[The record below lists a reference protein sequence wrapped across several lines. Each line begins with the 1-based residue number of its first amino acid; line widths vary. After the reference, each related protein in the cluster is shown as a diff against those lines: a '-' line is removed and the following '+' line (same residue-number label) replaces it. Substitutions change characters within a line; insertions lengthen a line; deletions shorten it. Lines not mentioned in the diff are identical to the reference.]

1 MRRAAALLLRH
12 PTWHVA
18 ITALVVAGL
27 GVVVRGSNAVTR
39 ADADVVAWAARER
52 TPFIVDLARAVT
64 NLGNGFVIA
73 VLLSAVLAVLVA
85 RGRLRPRAATVPL
98 ISLAC
103 GVVVSAVGKTIV
115 GRPRPPVAL
124 HEVVERTSGFPSGHS
139 TQSAAGWLALAL
151 VLTVAG
157 SSVSRTR
164 RWALPLAFVVVG
176 LVGLSR
182 VVLSVHSPT
191 DVLAGWALG
200 AACAFVTVAALPGAS
215 GTKGGTPDPSEHP
228 PPAASASASVRDH
241 PDPPADGR

>member
-1 MRRAAALLLRH
+1 MRRPAALLLRH
-12 PTWHVA
+12 PTWYVA
-18 ITALVVAGL
+18 ITALVVAAL

-52 TPFIVDLARAVT
+52 TSFIVDLARAVT
-64 NLGNGFVIA
+64 NAGNGFVIA

-85 RGRLRPRAATVPL
+85 RGRLRPRVATVPL

-103 GVVVSAVGKTIV
+103 GVVVSAVGKMIV

-151 VLTVAG
+151 VLTVAC
-157 SSVSRTR
+157 SSSSRTS
-164 RWALPLAFVVVG
+164 RWALPVACVVVG

-200 AACAFVTVAALPGAS
+200 AACAFATVAALHGESDTTSRPQQ
-215 GTKGGTPDPSEHP
+215 PSERP
-228 PPAASASASVRDH
+228 PPTASASSRSH
-241 PDPPADGR
+241 PDPLADGR